1 MLRYMLD
8 TNICIA
14 LLKGRAQKLQNR
26 CNEDAPGLCISSITL
41 YELQTGVEK
50 SRMRVKSQAL
60 LHALLANLPVIEF
73 DEAAAVHSGE
83 IRGHLEKQG
92 TPIGPCDT
100 LIAGHARSAGLIIVT
115 DNEKEFRRVDGLI
128 VENWLRA

>member
-1 MLRYMLD
+1 
-8 TNICIA
+8 
-14 LLKGRAQKLQNR
+14 
-26 CNEDAPGLCISSITL
+26 
-41 YELQTGVEK
+41 
-50 SRMRVKSQAL
+50 MRVKSQAL
-60 LHALLANLPVIEF
+60 LHALLANLPVTGF

-83 IRGHLEKQG
+83 IRGHLEKQA